1 MLLYLLLLFTLVP
14 IAEIFVLIRI
24 SEVIEVGPT
33 IGLIILTG
41 VVGAALARREGLRTL
56 LKIQESMSRGIMPA
70 AELVEGM
77 MIFAAGAMLVT
88 PGVLTDA
95 LGFSLLIPPIRAFM
109 RKRLTD
115 YFRNRI
121 VVTGPST
128 MYKGERQ
135 DQFIDVEYEDLSEDK
150 KAE

>member
-1 MLLYLLLLFTLVP
+1 MLLHLLLLFTLVP

-33 IGLIILTG
+33 IALIIFTG

-56 LKIQESMSRGIMPA
+56 LKIQESMSKGVMPTT
-70 AELVEGM
+70 ELVEGM

-95 LGFSLLIPPIRAFM
+95 LGFSLLIPPIRVFM
-109 RKRLTD
+109 RKRLSD
-115 YFRNRI
+115 YFKNRI
-121 VVTGPST
+121 VVTGPSA
-128 MYKGERQ
+128 MYEDRSQ
-135 DQFIDVEYEDLSEDK
+135 EQFIDVEYEDLSDNPSE
-150 KAE
+150 